1 MYHKFHNNHDNS
13 DAEFSTLNT
22 TTSHIFQQQIMLGNE
37 ADHHIFPSLT
47 RTTSINNTDA
57 KQKTKKKH
65 SSTAIT
71 FSTKNNNTKKK
82 EKDDGPLLLP
92 IDFKPSSYCVIIGRG
107 KKIRHT
113 VGNQRLR
120 VIASSFLSEY
130 SNAKDNRRM
139 KTELVNKVMSII
151 QQSVDVGGDTSNNN
165 HNNNSNKDSC
175 TGPAFVRHCKQ
186 QHRWYAVSAGV
197 AREKIG
203 YVFRDLLA
211 DHYESS
217 SKSKTAKKRKRLQQQ
232 LQQRPIQ
239 QEPQYPPQCHRL
251 AFVFCDT
258 IPPTSP
264 PPQHA
269 RHPSA
274 DHSIYTMSSSDSAES
289 IDELLSSPLIELAT
303 VYDDNM

>member
-1 MYHKFHNNHDNS
+1 MNLSQRKKKQFNDKNNLSDLMYHKFHSNHDDS

-47 RTTSINNTDA
+47 TATSINNTGA

-65 SSTAIT
+65 SSTDIT
-71 FSTKNNNTKKK
+71 ISTKKNNTKKK
-82 EKDDGPLLLP
+82 AKEKDDEPLLLP
-92 IDFKPSSYCVIIGRG
+92 IDFEPSSYCVIIGRG

-151 QQSVDVGGDTSNNN
+151 QQSVDVGGDTANNN
-165 HNNNSNKDSC
+165 NNKDSC
-175 TGPAFVRHCKQ
+175 MCPAFVRHCKQ

-203 YVFRDLLA
+203 TY
-211 DHYESS
+211 SS
-217 SKSKTAKKRKRLQQQ
+217 NL
-232 LQQRPIQ
+232 
-239 QEPQYPPQCHRL
+239 
-251 AFVFCDT
+251 
-258 IPPTSP
+258 
-264 PPQHA
+264 
-269 RHPSA
+269 
-274 DHSIYTMSSSDSAES
+274 YT
-289 IDELLSSPLIELAT
+289 P
-303 VYDDNM
+303 